1 MNFSIFIYD
10 IEREKTSD
18 NDELEIN
25 FQKTLDSFKERFPIP
40 RRFAE
45 ISSIFIK
52 CKNILDQSE
61 SLETNSILELLEDS
75 DAFRRTERFNTVL
88 EAYSILD
95 TEKKNQNMFK
105 KIARIILACNN
116 VQTKKII
123 NDETNPKKIREKISQ
138 ERIRLISR
146 EISKK

>member
-1 MNFSIFIYD
+1 VNFSIFIYD
-10 IEREKTSD
+10 IERAKTSD
-18 NDELEIN
+18 NDELQIN
-25 FQKTLDSFKERFPIP
+25 FQKTLDSFKERLPIP